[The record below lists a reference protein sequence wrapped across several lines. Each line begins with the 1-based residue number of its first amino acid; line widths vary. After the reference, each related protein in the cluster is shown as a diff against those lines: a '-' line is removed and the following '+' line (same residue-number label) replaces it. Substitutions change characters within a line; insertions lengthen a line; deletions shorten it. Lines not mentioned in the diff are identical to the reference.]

1 MLIFIFTL
9 TRSLA
14 RQVQFISKV
23 KHLFS
28 QLLDILIPMAQLP
41 LAVSVVDLRDSP
53 VLLLLTF
60 VSPVILP
67 VVLQEHFLLFLVLP
81 PQQLRKNTIIIIGP
95 TLLGCLLNKIID
107 SKLTQLKPII
117 KRNHLKKT

>member
-117 KRNHLKKT
+117 K